1 MKSYLIPGTKLLI
14 QLTLFVVFLVNF
26 GIPSL
31 EKYRRE
37 ETIIVHS
44 EEVTQGFEAPV
55 VTISAR
61 QGSQETFFLSVSYFF
76 SLYPNFSPRELV
88 GDQLKE
94 NTPGATLTSSNTVK
108 TLR

>member
-14 QLTLFVVFLVNF
+14 QLTLFVVFFVHF

-31 EKYRRE
+31 KKYRRE

-61 QGSQETFFLSVSYFF
+61 QGSQETFFFLCPKF
-76 SLYPNFSPRELV
+76 SLFILIFLPGNWLEISSRKIHLE
-88 GDQLKE
+88 QL
-94 NTPGATLTSSNTVK
+94 
-108 TLR
+108 

>member
-61 QGSQETFFLSVSYFF
+61 QGSQETFFLSVSYF
-76 SLYPNFSPRELV
+76 SLFILIFP
-88 GDQLKE
+88 
-94 NTPGATLTSSNTVK
+94 PGNWLEIG
-108 TLR
+108 